1 MEVVT
6 FEQGFDE
13 KEPATVGEETAGA
26 KALKRGACW
35 VYSECSREFRG
46 RQGRRVVGDW
56 GR

>member
-1 MEVVT
+1 MVT

-46 RQGRRVVGDW
+46 RQGRRVIGDW